1 MKKRYIT
8 PSTVAIAVMAHD
20 GLLLPASEN
29 GYTDENL
36 SRHYNQDDNVW
47 DINGED

>member
-8 PSTVAIAVMAHD
+8 PFTEAISIMARNY
-20 GLLLPASEN
+20 LLLPASEN